1 MNFELTYQ
9 CNTSLKMKMHNIL
22 TQFPSV
28 CPLDKW
34 FNYIS
39 LFETFLVTQSTI
51 WRKEKVIAYIKKYKI
66 FVFYELQFF
75 VEFLFLKDE
84 IVLRSLSSSSTW

>member
-1 MNFELTYQ
+1 MFVHWISGSIIFTKFHGM
-9 CNTSLKMKMHNIL
+9 TH
-22 TQFPSV
+22 
-28 CPLDKW
+28 
-34 FNYIS
+34 S

-51 WRKEKVIAYIKKYKI
+51 WRKEKVIAYINKYKI
-66 FVFYELQFF
+66 FVFDELQFF